1 MPSRAFFVDAE
12 GSEDDGAARLAGV
25 GVFSPVASMPG
36 SPTVSRRNFFEKD
49 GEDDGGGG
57 GGSGSSIGGT
67 DESGSPF
74 VVVLFIII
82 TSSITNTT
90 KADAKP
96 KRNKSKSKSTGILAL
111 RRMVVRMEAGVR
123 AGSRRLRFWIARR
136 ASKIPAFIS
145 ADVYLELEHLVEQG
159 RAQMND

>member
-1 MPSRAFFVDAE
+1 MVRTMVGAEAVVVAALVVLTRADRHLWLREVYCY
-12 GSEDDGAARLAGV
+12 AAAV
-25 GVFSPVASMPG
+25 
-36 SPTVSRRNFFEKD
+36 
-49 GEDDGGGG
+49 
-57 GGSGSSIGGT
+57 
-67 DESGSPF
+67 

-96 KRNKSKSKSTGILAL
+96 KRNKSKSKSKSKSAGILAL
-111 RRMVVRMEAGVR
+111 RRMVVRMAVGVR
-123 AGSRRLRFWIARR
+123 AGSHRLRFWIARR

-145 ADVYLELEHLVEQG
+145 ADVYLEQG

>member
-1 MPSRAFFVDAE
+1 LRKMVRTMVGAEAVVVAALVVLMRADRHLWLREAYCY
-12 GSEDDGAARLAGV
+12 AAV
-25 GVFSPVASMPG
+25 V
-36 SPTVSRRNFFEKD
+36 
-49 GEDDGGGG
+49 
-57 GGSGSSIGGT
+57 
-67 DESGSPF
+67 

-96 KRNKSKSKSTGILAL
+96 KRNKSKSKSKSKSTGILAL

-123 AGSRRLRFWIARR
+123 AGSHRLRFWIARR

>member
-1 MPSRAFFVDAE
+1 MRKMVRTMVEAEAVVVAALVVLMRADRHLWLREAYCY
-12 GSEDDGAARLAGV
+12 AAV
-25 GVFSPVASMPG
+25 
-36 SPTVSRRNFFEKD
+36 
-49 GEDDGGGG
+49 
-57 GGSGSSIGGT
+57 
-67 DESGSPF
+67 

-96 KRNKSKSKSTGILAL
+96 KRNKSKSKSKSTGILAL

-123 AGSRRLRFWIARR
+123 AGSHRLRFWIARR
-136 ASKIPAFIS
+136 ASKIPAFIF

>member
-1 MPSRAFFVDAE
+1 LRKMVRTMVGAEAVVVAALVVLMRADRHLWLREAYCY
-12 GSEDDGAARLAGV
+12 AA
-25 GVFSPVASMPG
+25 
-36 SPTVSRRNFFEKD
+36 
-49 GEDDGGGG
+49 
-57 GGSGSSIGGT
+57 
-67 DESGSPF
+67 
-74 VVVLFIII
+74 VVVLSIII

>member
-1 MPSRAFFVDAE
+1 LRKMVRTM
-12 GSEDDGAARLAGV
+12 V
-25 GVFSPVASMPG
+25 GVEAVVVAALVVLMRADRHLWLREAYCYAA
-36 SPTVSRRNFFEKD
+36 VV
-49 GEDDGGGG
+49 
-57 GGSGSSIGGT
+57 
-67 DESGSPF
+67 

-96 KRNKSKSKSTGILAL
+96 KRNKSKSKSKSTGILAL

-123 AGSRRLRFWIARR
+123 AGSHRLRFWIARR